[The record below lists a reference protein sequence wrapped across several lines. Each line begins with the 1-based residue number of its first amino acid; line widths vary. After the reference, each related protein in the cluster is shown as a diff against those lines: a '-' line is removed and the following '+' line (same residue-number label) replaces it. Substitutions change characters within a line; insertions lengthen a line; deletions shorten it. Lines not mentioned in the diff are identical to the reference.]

1 MDIVTDA
8 DVSTGRSR
16 PWTTNPIGI
25 SAILIPPPCPLKIVG
40 RGRVCQV
47 VVDDPGNGYP
57 KPPDGGTGDNEYPV
71 TLVLDGVEVTN
82 PGINYNCGVDQ
93 HFNLVMVLN
102 SHMTVTP
109 LVELLMSM

>member
-47 VVDDPGNGYP
+47 VVDDPGMDIQNHQRSW
-57 KPPDGGTGDNEYPV
+57 DRR
-71 TLVLDGVEVTN
+71 
-82 PGINYNCGVDQ
+82 Q
-93 HFNLVMVLN
+93 
-102 SHMTVTP
+102 
-109 LVELLMSM
+109 